1 MRVISWAKAFVVV
14 GRGSSY
20 LFVSMI
26 QNQEFAASLEGGI
39 LGEWEWKSKEVK
51 SGRSSTLSSTM
62 ADSTKRNLTEDQKK
76 ASPWR
81 DSILWTFFYNNFV
94 RPYSSRFS
102 MFAKMS
108 INFCGY
114 TRYII
119 PGQEDSTLNQEPW
132 SPAQQNSPGCFRV
145 WHETDYDG
153 YLKIECSLFLWVLQ
167 MSSCS
172 FLISSSYRGGAMCL
186 QGISARRALKSWLLP
201 LISAS
206 DEIDFIPDEVS
217 LPSLPSSK
225 VISMEMIKYA
235 AQICRHRLIYR
246 RGWDAHPIQ

>member
-1 MRVISWAKAFVVV
+1 
-14 GRGSSY
+14 
-20 LFVSMI
+20 
-26 QNQEFAASLEGGI
+26 
-39 LGEWEWKSKEVK
+39 
-51 SGRSSTLSSTM
+51 
-62 ADSTKRNLTEDQKK
+62 
-76 ASPWR
+76 
-81 DSILWTFFYNNFV
+81 
-94 RPYSSRFS
+94 
-102 MFAKMS
+102 MS

-114 TRYII
+114 TRYIIII

-201 LISAS
+201 LISAT